1 MYTVSWRKIMGQKT
15 LWDSLKRL
23 AKDGWITI
31 KPNGRRNK
39 ASLCCLARM
48 AKFLAAWA
56 ASLTASR

>member
-1 MYTVSWRKIMGQKT
+1 MGQKT

-39 ASLCCLARM
+39 G
-48 AKFLAAWA
+48 
-56 ASLTASR
+56 